1 MKLSAICSLCI
12 LSSAAA
18 LTFRTKAQTGSPVER
33 VVTLLKDLASEIE
46 TDSKIEQK
54 MYDKYACWCEKTSKR
69 KAANIET
76 GLDDMRALSQ
86 EILSLKGLVAT
97 RKAEIAELASQIAD
111 TEAAMD
117 EATNLRSKEN
127 SAFMAESA
135 EMKDALSAL
144 QSAVTVLLKATL
156 PGASSFVQQEAQAQS
171 RTAVRAV
178 LSALPSRV
186 DLSADRV
193 SMLSTFA
200 GAGGGYAP
208 QSATI
213 QGILSDMYTTFAA
226 DLESSTDTEATR
238 NKIYETLMATKA
250 ATKKDLEEDKAL
262 KESELA
268 EADANLAQA
277 SKTYDDTFGQ
287 KEADIKFFDETK
299 KACTTKFE
307 EWSLRKELRA
317 EEVAG
322 IEKAIEILTAD
333 EARDTFKDAIKPGK
347 EVGAD
352 ASIDPLSASASFLQV
367 SNDAADANAPAAKA
381 YDVLKARATKSH
393 SLRLAVLAVQVRTAK
408 VGHFDGVIKA
418 IDEMMD
424 TLKAEGADDLDKKTT
439 CLDEYQEINLKV
451 SDLDWKIEVNDATIA
466 KLEAK
471 IEKLTKS
478 KLETI
483 AEIDATNNYI
493 TAITKIRDEQHDE
506 FVKSKA
512 DDQQAVGLLTEA
524 KTALFAYY
532 KNRSIEIGP
541 IQGAIKGLSLRQA
554 QDPVF
559 SVSEDQAPDATLS
572 GKGSHKGEAKDIL
585 SLMTYLIEDLED
597 EIRNGVTTEA
607 SQQAAYE
614 EEKATALNLIDKLE
628 EKKLS
633 LEKAISKA
641 GEDKVAEET
650 LKGGN
655 LGDKAAQE
663 SYHSDIKPDCDWIIG
678 AFDKRAE
685 ARAAEMTGL
694 TEAKEYLAGQ
704 SSLLEKRAQG
714 FDDNKLSSIRFLGLR
729 H

>member
-144 QSAVTVLLKATL
+144 QSAVTVLVKATL

-226 DLESSTDTEATR
+226 DLESSTALEAKR
-238 NKIYETLMATKA
+238 NKEYEMEMSIKA
-250 ATKKDLEEDKAL
+250 ATKKDLEEEKAR
-262 KESELA
+262 KEAELA
-268 EADANLAQA
+268 EAESNLADSSA
-277 SKTYDDTFGQ
+277 EYDDTFGQ

-333 EARDTFKDAIKPGK
+333 EARDTFQVAIKPGK

-352 ASIDPLSASASFLQV
+352 ASIATTFLQLH
-367 SNDAADANAPAAKA
+367 SAGDTTAPTVKA
-381 YDVLKARATKSH
+381 YDALKAQASHSH
-393 SLRLAVLAVQVRTAK
+393 SLRLAALAVRIRTTK
-408 VGHFDGVIKA
+408 VGHFDEVIKA
-418 IDEMMD
+418 IDSMME
-424 TLKAEGADDLDKKTT
+424 TLKTEGADDLTKKTE
-439 CLDEYQEINLKV
+439 CLEEYQKINLTV
-451 SDLDWKIEVNDATIA
+451 SDLTWKIEVNDAMIA
-466 KLEAK
+466 KLKAK
-471 IEKLTKS
+471 IAKDTKT
-478 KLETI
+478 KDETI
-483 AEIDATNNYI
+483 AEIDATNDYKA
-493 TAITKIRDEQHDE
+493 AITKVREDEHTA
-506 FVKSKA
+506 FLKAKA
-512 DDQQAVGLLTEA
+512 DDQKAVSLLTDA

-532 KNRSIEIGP
+532 KNRSIAIGP
-541 IQGAIKGLSLRQA
+541 IQGAIKGLSLR

-572 GKGSHKGEAKDIL
+572 GKASHKGEAKDIL

-597 EIRNGVTTEA
+597 EIRNGISTEA
-607 SQQAAYE
+607 SQLAAYNE
-614 EEKATALNLIDKLE
+614 EMATADALIQKLDA
-628 EKKLS
+628 KKVA
-633 LEKAISKA
+633 LEGAISAA

-650 LKGGN
+650 LKTTNEADLSAEEG
-655 LGDKAAQE
+655 
-663 SYHSDIKPDCDWIIG
+663 YHSDIKPDCDWMLG

-685 ARAAEMTGL
+685 ARATEMTGL
-694 TEAKEYLAGQ
+694 TQAKEYLAGQ
-704 SSLLEKRAQG
+704 SSLLEKAPKI
-714 FDDNKLSSIRFLGLR
+714 FDDNRLSSIRFLGVK

>member
-46 TDSKIEQK
+46 TDSKVEQK
-54 MYDKYACWCEKTSKR
+54 MYDKYACWCEKTAKR
-69 KAANIET
+69 KATDIED

-86 EILSLKGLVAT
+86 EILTLKGLVAT
-97 RKAEIAELASQIAD
+97 RKAEIAERAQQIAD
-111 TEAAMD
+111 TEAAME
-117 EATNLRSKEN
+117 EATNLRSKQN

-135 EMKDALSAL
+135 EMKDALAAL
-144 QSAVTVLLKATL
+144 QSAITVLVKATL
-156 PGASSFVQQEAQAQS
+156 PGAASLVQEESMARS
-171 RTAVRAV
+171 RMAIRAV
-178 LSALPSRV
+178 LNALPSRV
-186 DLSADRV
+186 DLPVDHV
-193 SMLSTFA
+193 SMLSTFTTA
-200 GAGGGYAP
+200 ASGYAP

-213 QGILSDMYTTFAA
+213 QGILSDMYTTFSA
-226 DLESSTDTEATR
+226 DLESSTKLEAER
-238 NKIYETLMATKA
+238 NADYELEMSLKAKTKA
-250 ATKKDLEEDKAL
+250 DLEKVKAR
-262 KESELA
+262 KEAELA
-268 EADANLAQA
+268 EAEANLADA
-277 SKTYDDTFGQ
+277 SKEYDDTFGQ
-287 KEADIKFFDETK
+287 KEADIKLFDETK
-299 KACTTKFE
+299 KACTVKFE

-333 EARDTFKDAIKPGK
+333 EARDTFQVAIKPGK
-347 EVGAD
+347 ETGAD
-352 ASIDPLSASASFLQV
+352 ASIDPLASFFQV
-367 SNDAADANAPAAKA
+367 SNVVDATAPSVKA
-381 YDVLKARATKSH
+381 YNVLKARATKSH
-393 SLRLAVLAVQVRTAK
+393 SLRLAMLAVQVRTAK

-424 TLKAEGADDLDKKTT
+424 TLKTEGAADLDKKTT
-439 CLDEYQEINLKV
+439 CLDEYQEINLTV

-532 KNRSIEIGP
+532 KNRSIALGP
-541 IQGAIKGLSLRQA
+541 IQGAVKGLSLRQA

>member
-1 MKLSAICSLCI
+1 M
-12 LSSAAA
+12 SSAAA
-18 LTFRTKAQTGSPVER
+18 VTLQTKSQTGSPVER

-46 TDSKIEQK
+46 TDSKVEQK
-54 MYDKYACWCEKTSKR
+54 MYDKYACWCEKTAKR
-69 KAANIET
+69 KATDIED

-86 EILSLKGLVAT
+86 EILTLKGLVAT
-97 RKAEIAELASQIAD
+97 RKAEIAERAQQIAD
-111 TEAAMD
+111 TEAAME
-117 EATNLRSKEN
+117 EATNLRSKQN

-135 EMKDALSAL
+135 EMKDALAAL
-144 QSAVTVLLKATL
+144 QSAITVLVKATL
-156 PGASSFVQQEAQAQS
+156 PGAASLVQEESMARS
-171 RTAVRAV
+171 RMAIRAV
-178 LSALPSRV
+178 LNALPSRV
-186 DLSADRV
+186 DLPVDHV
-193 SMLSTFA
+193 SMLSTFTTA
-200 GAGGGYAP
+200 ASGYAP

-213 QGILSDMYTTFAA
+213 QGILSDMYTTFSA
-226 DLESSTDTEATR
+226 DLESSTKLEAER
-238 NKIYETLMATKA
+238 NADYELEMSLKANTKA
-250 ATKKDLEEDKAL
+250 DLEKVKAR
-262 KESELA
+262 KEAELA
-268 EADANLAQA
+268 EAEANLADA
-277 SKTYDDTFGQ
+277 SKEYDDTFGQ
-287 KEADIKFFDETK
+287 KEADIKLFDETK
-299 KACTTKFE
+299 KACTVKFE

-333 EARDTFKDAIKPGK
+333 EARDTFQVAIKPGK
-347 EVGAD
+347 ETGAD
-352 ASIDPLSASASFLQV
+352 ASIDPLASFFQV
-367 SNDAADANAPAAKA
+367 SNVVDATAPSVKA
-381 YDVLKARATKSH
+381 YNVLKARATKSH
-393 SLRLAVLAVQVRTAK
+393 SLRLAMLAVQVRTAK
-408 VGHFDGVIKA
+408 VGHFDGVINA

-424 TLKAEGADDLDKKTT
+424 TLKTEGAADLDKKTT
-439 CLDEYQEINLKV
+439 CLDEYQEINLTV

-597 EIRNGVTTEA
+597 EIRNGVSTEA
-607 SQQAAYE
+607 EQQAAYD
-614 EEKATALNLIDKLE
+614 EEKATAEALVEELE
-628 EKKLS
+628 EKKVA
-633 LEKAISKA
+633 LETAISKA
-641 GEDKVAEET
+641 GDDKVDEKA
-650 LKGGN
+650 LKDGN
-655 LGDKAAQE
+655 LVDKAGEE
-663 SYHSDIKPDCDWIIG
+663 SYHADIKPDCDWIISN
-678 AFDKRAE
+678 FDKRAE

-694 TEAKEYLAGQ
+694 TQAKEYLAGQ
-704 SSLLEKRAQG
+704 SSLLALGAKA
-714 FDDNKLSSIRFLGLR
+714 FDDSKFSSLRFLGVR

>member
-144 QSAVTVLLKATL
+144 QSAVTVLVKATL

-226 DLESSTDTEATR
+226 DLESSTALEAKR
-238 NKIYETLMATKA
+238 NKEYEMEMSIKA
-250 ATKKDLEEDKAL
+250 ATKKDLEEEKAR
-262 KESELA
+262 KEAELA
-268 EADANLAQA
+268 EAESNLADA
-277 SKTYDDTFGQ
+277 SAEYDDTFGQ

-333 EARDTFKDAIKPGK
+333 EARDTFQVAIKPGK
-347 EVGAD
+347 ETGAD
-352 ASIDPLSASASFLQV
+352 ASIDPLASFFQV
-367 SNDAADANAPAAKA
+367 SNVVDATAPSVKA
-381 YDVLKARATKSH
+381 YNVLKARATKSH
-393 SLRLAVLAVQVRTAK
+393 SLRLAMLAVQVRTAK

-466 KLEAK
+466 KLEKK
-471 IEKLTKS
+471 IEQKTKLKD
-478 KLETI
+478 ETI
-483 AEIDATNNYI
+483 AEIDATNDHI
-493 TAITKIRDEQHDE
+493 DAITKIRGEQHDE

-512 DDQQAVGLLTEA
+512 DDTQAVGLLTEA
-524 KTALFAYY
+524 KTALAAYY
-532 KNRSIEIGP
+532 KNRSIALGP
-541 IQGAIKGLSLRQA
+541 IQGAVKGLSLRQA

>member
-46 TDSKIEQK
+46 TDSKVEQK
-54 MYDKYACWCEKTSKR
+54 MYDKYACWCEKTAKR
-69 KAANIET
+69 KATDIED

-86 EILSLKGLVAT
+86 EILTLKGLVAT
-97 RKAEIAELASQIAD
+97 RKAEIAERAQQIAD
-111 TEAAMD
+111 TEAAME
-117 EATNLRSKEN
+117 EATNLRSKQN

-135 EMKDALSAL
+135 EMKDALAAL
-144 QSAVTVLLKATL
+144 QSAITVLVKATL
-156 PGASSFVQQEAQAQS
+156 PGAASLVQEESMARS
-171 RTAVRAV
+171 RMAIRAV
-178 LSALPSRV
+178 LNALPSRV
-186 DLSADRV
+186 DLPVDHV
-193 SMLSTFA
+193 SMLSTFTTA
-200 GAGGGYAP
+200 ASGYAP

-213 QGILSDMYTTFAA
+213 QGILSDMYTTFSA
-226 DLESSTDTEATR
+226 DLESSTKLEAER
-238 NKIYETLMATKA
+238 NADYELEMSLKAKTKA
-250 ATKKDLEEDKAL
+250 DLEKVKAR
-262 KESELA
+262 KEAELA
-268 EADANLAQA
+268 EAEANLADA
-277 SKTYDDTFGQ
+277 SKEYDDTFGQ
-287 KEADIKFFDETK
+287 KEADIKLFDETK
-299 KACTTKFE
+299 KACTVKFE

-333 EARDTFKDAIKPGK
+333 EARDTFQVAIKPGK
-347 EVGAD
+347 ETGAD
-352 ASIDPLSASASFLQV
+352 ASIDPLASFFQV
-367 SNDAADANAPAAKA
+367 SNVVDATAPSVKA
-381 YDVLKARATKSH
+381 YNVLKARATKSH
-393 SLRLAVLAVQVRTAK
+393 SLRLAMLAVQVRTAK

-424 TLKAEGADDLDKKTT
+424 TLKTEGAADLDKKTT
-439 CLDEYQEINLKV
+439 CLDEYQEINLTV